1 MGDSGSPQQPTIFS
15 SSALSGLIRPADLT
29 HILPTKSDLG
39 SLCGAFFF
47 FFFGFK
53 HQKAEAWEG
62 NGHALAHFYYQNYVW
77 TRGCACLHGSV
88 AACRFHLVAKRLYSI
103 SKTHGNTIKCVTSFI
118 CFHMLSVTPAS
129 TPCLMDFQMQ
139 VDDFFQDLTGILLL
153 CSQMEIRHEWFFW
166 RWGKILHT
174 EYKHF
179 PWSCL
184 KRPNV
189 MLHAHFHILPNKRG
203 VKATLKYSVLRE
215 FSSSFFC
222 FFLKDVS
229 FQYKATKG
237 SLK

>member
-1 MGDSGSPQQPTIFS
+1 METEEWAFISQTMGTAALHNSQPFFPQV
-15 SSALSGLIRPADLT
+15 LSLVWLGLLT
-29 HILPTKSDLG
+29 PLTSCLQKAIWAPLWS
-39 SLCGAFFF
+39 

-62 NGHALAHFYYQNYVW
+62 NGYALAHFYYQNYVW
-77 TRGCACLHGSV
+77 THGCACLHGSV

-139 VDDFFQDLTGILLL
+139 VDDFFQDLTGIFLL

-189 MLHAHFHILPNKRG
+189 MLHAHFHILPNKR
-203 VKATLKYSVLRE
+203 E
-215 FSSSFFC
+215 
-222 FFLKDVS
+222 
-229 FQYKATKG
+229 
-237 SLK
+237 